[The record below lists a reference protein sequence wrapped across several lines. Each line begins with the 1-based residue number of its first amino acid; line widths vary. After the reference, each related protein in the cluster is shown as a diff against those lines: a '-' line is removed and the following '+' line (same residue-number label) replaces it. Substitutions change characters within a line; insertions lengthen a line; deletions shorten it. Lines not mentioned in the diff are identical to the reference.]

1 MKVTSMHVKLVK
13 IYILKVLNLY
23 FHKDTPYEINHPC
36 LPMADLK
43 VESMHVK
50 LIKLLILKCQ
60 INALIKTHPNKTI
73 FAIPNCASI

>member
-1 MKVTSMHVKLVK
+1 MS
-13 IYILKVLNLY
+13 LKVLNLY

-50 LIKLLILKCQ
+50 LIILLILHKKCQ
-60 INALIKTHPNKTI
+60 IYAILKTHPNKTI
-73 FAIPNCASI
+73 SPSLAVAAAHLV